1 MPRDTAA
8 PDPRPAGVGPW
19 APRATRAP
27 AALVPLSSEAASPA
41 RGGLSAAARPVVWL
55 LAGYPLWWALGM
67 GQFAYWLFAVPMAA
81 ELVRRHRTAGLRV
94 PPGFWLWALFL
105 VWSLL
110 GLLLVPLEMPGAVP
124 DSGGY
129 GGALLRLINYLVLTV
144 LLLYVG
150 NLTERELPARAVVWA
165 LSVLCLATVAGGF
178 LGLLAPRFEFT
189 APLEYLLPAGLA
201 SDPFV
206 QTLIHPASAQV
217 MDIFGYDSARPKAPW
232 EYTNIWGY
240 MLSLLLVW
248 LVVGWVLQGSG
259 WTRWGATAA
268 AALAV
273 VPVVY
278 SLNRALWVGLAL
290 SLGYA
295 AAVALRRG
303 RVLLVGGCAAAVV
316 AALLA
321 LAASPLADV
330 VLARAGAPHS
340 DDGRTATNTASVEAA
355 DLSPVVGWGTTR
367 EARGSSSSI
376 AVGPTADCPGCG
388 QHVIGN
394 AGQLWMTLITSGW
407 VGAAL
412 STGFFAWVAWRY
424 RYPSSLVGHGALL
437 TVLLLF
443 WYMFF
448 YVALMSPLAVTM
460 VAAALLWRGEE
471 PVLRRRAAR
480 TGGGP
485 R

>member
-1 MPRDTAA
+1 MARGMSARGPRSDGTAGSWSARSPGA
-8 PDPRPAGVGPW
+8 PTAF
-19 APRATRAP
+19 
-27 AALVPLSSEAASPA
+27 VPLAAGDSSPA
-41 RGGLSAAARPVVWL
+41 SGRPLIWL

-105 VWSLL
+105 VWTLL
-110 GLLLVPLEMPGAVP
+110 GLFLVPLEMPGTVP

-129 GGALLRLINYLVLTV
+129 GGALLRVVNYLVLTV

-150 NLTERELPARAVVWA
+150 NLTERELPTESVVRA
-165 LSVLCLATVAGGF
+165 LSVLCLATIAGGF
-178 LGLLAPRFEFT
+178 LGLVAPRFEFT

-201 SDPFV
+201 SDAYMQALV
-206 QTLIHPASAQV
+206 HPASAQV

-248 LVVGWVLQGSG
+248 LVVGWVAQGSG
-259 WTRWGATAA
+259 WIRWGALTA

-273 VPVVY
+273 VPAVY

-290 SLGYA
+290 SLAYGA
-295 AAVALRRG
+295 VVALRRG
-303 RVLLVGGCAAAVV
+303 RVVLVGACAAVAVASLLV
-316 AALLA
+316 

-330 VLARAGAPHS
+330 VRTRADNPHS
-340 DDGRTATNTASVEAA
+340 NDGRAATNSASLEAA
-355 DLSPVVGWGTTR
+355 DLSPVMGWGTTR
-367 EARGSSSSI
+367 ASQGSSGSI
-376 AVGPTADCPGCG
+376 AIGPTPECPGCG

-394 AGQLWMTLITSGW
+394 AGQFWMTLITAGW
-407 VGAAL
+407 VGTAL

-424 RYPSSLVGHGALL
+424 RATSSPVGQGALL

-460 VAAALLWRGEE
+460 VAVALLWRDGA
-471 PVLRRRAAR
+471 PVPGRGRFAR
-480 TGGGP
+480 TRGGL

>member
-1 MPRDTAA
+1 MARDSSARGPRASATV
-8 PDPRPAGVGPW
+8 PMGPW
-19 APRATRAP
+19 T
-27 AALVPLSSEAASPA
+27 VPGPA
-41 RGGLSAAARPVVWL
+41 RASVPGPLPGADAPGAAGRPVVWL

-110 GLLLVPLEMPGAVP
+110 GLLLVPLDMPGTVP
-124 DSGGY
+124 GGGGY
-129 GGALLRLINYLVLTV
+129 GGALLRVVNYLVLTV

-150 NLTERELPARAVVWA
+150 NLTERELPARAVVSA
-165 LSVLCLATVAGGF
+165 LSVLCLATIAGGY
-178 LGLLAPRFEFT
+178 LGMAAPRFEFT
-189 APLEYLLPAGLA
+189 APLEYLLPPGLA
-201 SDPFV
+201 SDAYMQALV
-206 QTLIHPASAQV
+206 HPASAQV

-248 LVVGWVLQGSG
+248 LVVGWVVQGTG
-259 WTRWGATAA
+259 WIRWGASAA

-273 VPVVY
+273 VPAVY
-278 SLNRALWVGLAL
+278 SLNRALWAGLAL
-290 SLGYA
+290 SLAYGA
-295 AAVALRRG
+295 ALALRRG
-303 RVLLVGGCAAAVV
+303 RVVLVGTCAAAAV
-316 AALLA
+316 AALLV

-330 VLARAGAPHS
+330 VRARADTPHS
-340 DDGRTATNTASVEAA
+340 DDGRAATNAAAVEAA
-355 DLSPVVGWGTTR
+355 DLSPVMGWGTTR
-367 EARGSSSSI
+367 ESQGSPDSI
-376 AVGPTADCPGCG
+376 AVGPTSECPGCG

-394 AGQLWMTLITSGW
+394 AGQLWMTLITTGW

-412 STGFFAWVAWRY
+412 STGFFALVAWRY
-424 RYPSSLVGHGALL
+424 RSTASPVGQGALL

-460 VAAALLWRGEE
+460 VAVALLWRDGE
-471 PVLRRRAAR
+471 PGLRRRGAAR
-480 TGGGP
+480 TRGGL